1 MSKCLHSFFPTL
13 YRSRLFKVRTLAEFA
28 SVPYFNRILIYIVFN
43 FTVMKST
50 RICDKNIKTLGGAES
65 LDVQC
70 LADILH

>member
-1 MSKCLHSFFPTL
+1 MSKCLHSFFLTL
-13 YRSRLFKVRTLAEFA
+13 YRSRFFKVRTLAEFA
-28 SVPYFNRILIYIVFN
+28 SVPYSNRILIYIVFN

-50 RICDKNIKTLGGAES
+50 RICDKNIKTLVGAES